1 MLFTVKTITWIALI
15 GINDNGHFRYGTY
28 SVPKKIK
35 TVIAVY
41 CESFRIS
48 SNVPVK

>member
-28 SVPKKIK
+28 SVPKKNK
-35 TVIAVY
+35 NCYCCLLWVIQDQFKCA
-41 CESFRIS
+41 C
-48 SNVPVK
+48 